1 MGFHLWHY
9 VCTQKF
15 SYFGVL
21 WILDCHGF
29 WISDAQPIVTVE
41 TVEELCGLLRV
52 VHGIGGHLTHGRGH
66 RPHSLEVAFHQFW
79 KRQGCYK
86 NETNTPGCVFTQH
99 LLQPRPGQ
107 MQKSL

>member
-52 VHGIGGHLTHGRGH
+52 VHGIGGHLTHGKGH
-66 RPHSLEVAFHQFW
+66 RPTQPGSCLPSILEKA
-79 KRQGCYK
+79 G
-86 NETNTPGCVFTQH
+86 
-99 LLQPRPGQ
+99 LL
-107 MQKSL
+107 